1 MVEGAGA
8 WQRKGVRNLRRV
20 GYPLRLAG
28 IRLTHRGPAVLLAAA
43 GVAAGAAMLAT
54 VLAGTVVAR
63 DESVSRAVEEIPAAQ
78 RAVRAAWFGIPAL
91 DEDHAALD
99 RQARETLARVVPDDP
114 VSFVLFRESTIA
126 GTYAGLGAV
135 DGLSNWVT
143 LRSGRMPRTCE
154 PERCEVV
161 RIRGQGRIPNAPG
174 LRLVEVG
181 TAAVTSPVLFG
192 DFIAPAENEQD
203 RAALSP
209 SLQEAA
215 RYHRP
220 AQPALVLAEG
230 VDGLLDSPELETVY
244 RSYSW
249 VVPLEQGTVRAWE
262 IDELATD
269 AARARSSLL
278 SVSGAFDL
286 SAPVEELRAAADASE
301 VAGRRLLLVG
311 GESAAL
317 LFAFAVL
324 VAVSMRRDSEAA
336 RRRLTWFG
344 ARRWQLFLF
353 TGLEAAVVAAGGTAV
368 GWALGSAA
376 GALVASR
383 AGAPIGDVLAH
394 STLSR
399 TGLIAAIAV
408 AAALALVLLAALR
421 AKPLALAGRSFSAL
435 DAAALGALAVIALT
449 LLRGDLDQ
457 ETLAA
462 ESGTSVALVLLPGL
476 VTFVAAVACAR
487 LLRPALMLLERL
499 SRGRSVSLRLA
510 ALSLAR
516 HPGHAAVAAAFLLVS
531 VGLAV
536 FAESYRTTLERGQE
550 EQAAFAVPLDFTLT
564 EDLSRLITVRDA
576 APAEQLA
583 ELGSSVQIDPVLR
596 VSGDVSTGSHTGITV
611 LGLDPETIPA
621 LRGWR
626 DDFSPLSQ
634 QALAARIRPTGDA
647 AARGPVVPEDATA
660 LELPAQGLPVVI
672 TASVEQP
679 GGGYSQLQLGEPDPD
694 GNVLRVAV
702 PPEAQ
707 GGRIIALTISPPVK
721 VTERGGEGRP
731 LELSLGLG
739 NLTARTPRGDVA
751 LGRYEDWLAVNG
763 IEAEITA
770 EGATITGTLTES
782 AAARFR
788 PEQASDEQPLAV
800 IASPNVAAAAGP
812 TGDLALRVGGEQVV
826 ARVAAVAERF
836 PGARE
841 DFVVADR
848 RLLGTALNAARP
860 GIAIANEVWLAAD
873 TEQQR
878 TALAAEL
885 GRAPYNV
892 LTVDSR
898 ADLEQSLR
906 NDPLARGTLL
916 TLLAAALVALA
927 LALVG
932 VLLGVVSDV
941 RDERGELEDL
951 EAQGAR
957 PALLRR
963 VVRLRSFVVVAVGVV
978 GGLATAA
985 LLGLLVVDLVAVTA
999 DARATELPLRTAIT
1013 WPVLGAA
1020 LLAGV
1025 LAAATLVTA
1034 ASRRV

>member
-1 MVEGAGA
+1 
-8 WQRKGVRNLRRV
+8 
-20 GYPLRLAG
+20 
-28 IRLTHRGPAVLLAAA
+28 
-43 GVAAGAAMLAT
+43 
-54 VLAGTVVAR
+54 
-63 DESVSRAVEEIPAAQ
+63 
-78 RAVRAAWFGIPAL
+78 
-91 DEDHAALD
+91 
-99 RQARETLARVVPDDP
+99 
-114 VSFVLFRESTIA
+114 
-126 GTYAGLGAV
+126 
-135 DGLSNWVT
+135 
-143 LRSGRMPRTCE
+143 
-154 PERCEVV
+154 
-161 RIRGQGRIPNAPG
+161 
-174 LRLVEVG
+174 
-181 TAAVTSPVLFG
+181 
-192 DFIAPAENEQD
+192 
-203 RAALSP
+203 
-209 SLQEAA
+209 
-215 RYHRP
+215 
-220 AQPALVLAEG
+220 
-230 VDGLLDSPELETVY
+230 
-244 RSYSW
+244 
-249 VVPLEQGTVRAWE
+249 
-262 IDELATD
+262 
-269 AARARSSLL
+269 
-278 SVSGAFDL
+278 
-286 SAPVEELRAAADASE
+286 
-301 VAGRRLLLVG
+301 
-311 GESAAL
+311 
-317 LFAFAVL
+317 
-324 VAVSMRRDSEAA
+324 MRRDSEDA

-344 ARRWQLFLF
+344 ARRWQLSVF
-353 TGLEAAVVAAGGTAV
+353 TGLEAVVVAAGGTAV

-376 GALVASR
+376 GAVVASR
-383 AGAPIGDVLAH
+383 AGAPIDEVLAH
-394 STLSR
+394 STLSES
-399 TGLIAAIAV
+399 GLIAAIAV

-435 DAAALGALAVIALT
+435 DAAALGALAVIVLT
-449 LLRGDLDQ
+449 LVRGDLDQ
-457 ETLAA
+457 EALAT

-487 LLRPALMLLERL
+487 LLRPALMLLERA

-516 HPGHAAVAAAFLLVS
+516 HPGHATVAAAFLLVS

-536 FAESYRTTLERGQE
+536 FALSYRTTLEHGQE

-564 EDLSRLITVRDA
+564 EDLSRLITVREA
-576 APAEQLA
+576 APAERLA
-583 ELGSSVQIDPVLR
+583 ELGGSVQVEPVLR
-596 VSGDVSTGSHTGITV
+596 VSGDVSTGSRTGITV

-621 LRGWR
+621 LTGWR
-626 DDFSPLSQ
+626 DDFSALSQ
-634 QALAARIRPTGDA
+634 EALAARIRPTGEA
-647 AARGPVVPEDATA
+647 APRGPVLPEDATT
-660 LELPAQGLPVVI
+660 LELPAQGPPVTI
-672 TASVEQP
+672 TASVETP
-679 GGGYSQLQLGEPDPD
+679 DGGYSQLQLGEPAPE
-694 GNVLRVAV
+694 GTLLRVAV
-702 PPEAQ
+702 PDEAR
-707 GGRIIALTISPPVK
+707 GGRIIALTVSPPVK

-739 NLTARTPRGDVA
+739 NLTARTPQGDIA
-751 LGRYEDWLAVNG
+751 LGGYEDWLAVNG
-763 IEAEITA
+763 IEAEATP

-788 PEQASDEQPLAV
+788 PEQPSDEQPLSV

-860 GIAIANEVWLAAD
+860 GIAIPNEVWLGAD

-878 TALAAEL
+878 AELAAEL

-898 ADLEQSLR
+898 AELEQSLR

-916 TLLAAALVALA
+916 TLLAAALVALG

-941 RDERGELEDL
+941 RDERGELQDL

-963 VVRLRSFVVVAVGVV
+963 VVRLRSLVVVVVGVV

-999 DARATELPLRTAIT
+999 DARATELPLRTAVA

-1034 ASRRV
+1034 ASRRI

>member
-1 MVEGAGA
+1 MRARGSVGV
-8 WQRKGVRNLRRV
+8 VRNLRRL

-63 DESVSRAVEEIPAAQ
+63 DESVGRAVEEIPAAQ

-114 VSFVLFRESTIA
+114 VPFVLFRESTIA
-126 GTYAGLGAV
+126 GTYVGLGAV
-135 DGLSNWVT
+135 DGLSDWVT

-161 RIRGQGRIPNAPG
+161 RIRGEGGIPNAPG

-181 TAAVTSPVLFG
+181 TAAVKSPVLFG
-192 DFIAPAENEQD
+192 DFIAPAENEQS

-209 SLQEAA
+209 SLREAA

-220 AQPALVLAEG
+220 EQPALILAEG
-230 VDGLLDSPELETVY
+230 VDGLLGSPELETVY

-249 VVPLEQGTVRAWE
+249 VAPLEQGTVRAWE

-269 AARARSSLL
+269 AARARSSLQTA
-278 SVSGAFDL
+278 SGAFDL

-324 VAVSMRRDSEAA
+324 VAVSMRRDSENA

-344 ARRWQLFLF
+344 ARRWQLSVF
-353 TGLEAAVVAAGGTAV
+353 TGLEAVVVAAGGTAV

-376 GALVASR
+376 GAVVASR
-383 AGAPIGDVLAH
+383 AGAPIDEVLAH
-394 STLSR
+394 STLSES
-399 TGLIAAIAV
+399 GLIAAIAV

-435 DAAALGALAVIALT
+435 DAAALGALAVIVLT
-449 LLRGDLDQ
+449 LVRGDLDQ
-457 ETLAA
+457 EALAA

-487 LLRPALMLLERL
+487 LMRPALMLLERA

-516 HPGHAAVAAAFLLVS
+516 HPGHATVAAAFLLVS

-536 FAESYRTTLERGQE
+536 FALSYRTTLEHGQE

-564 EDLSRLITVRDA
+564 EDLSRLITVREA
-576 APAEQLA
+576 APAERLA
-583 ELGSSVQIDPVLR
+583 ELGGSVQVEPVLR
-596 VSGDVSTGSHTGITV
+596 VSGDVSTGSRTGITV

-621 LRGWR
+621 LTGWR
-626 DDFSPLSQ
+626 DDFSALSQ
-634 QALAARIRPTGDA
+634 EALAARIRPTGEA
-647 AARGPVVPEDATA
+647 APRGPVLPEDATT
-660 LELPAQGLPVVI
+660 LELPAQGPPVTI
-672 TASVEQP
+672 TASVETP
-679 GGGYSQLQLGEPDPD
+679 DGGYSQLQLGEPAPE

-702 PPEAQ
+702 PDEAR
-707 GGRIIALTISPPVK
+707 GGRIIALTVSPPVK

-739 NLTARTPRGDVA
+739 NLTARTPQGDIA
-751 LGRYEDWLAVNG
+751 LGGYEDWLAVNG
-763 IEAEITA
+763 IEAEATP

-788 PEQASDEQPLAV
+788 PEQPSDEQPLSV

-860 GIAIANEVWLAAD
+860 GIAIPNEVWLGAD
-873 TEQQR
+873 TEQR
-878 TALAAEL
+878 RAELAAEL

-898 ADLEQSLR
+898 AELEQSLR

-916 TLLAAALVALA
+916 TLLAAALVALG

-941 RDERGELEDL
+941 RDERGELQDL

-963 VVRLRSFVVVAVGVV
+963 VVRLRSLVVVVVGVV

-999 DARATELPLRTAIT
+999 DARATELPLRTAVA

-1034 ASRRV
+1034 ASRRI